1 MKKTFRTLLS
11 FFLVAMIAVSSM
23 NGIAADNTPQ
33 EPKTVNVRF
42 TIPTSIAKKKTNY
55 TFSIREKGKQDWT
68 FHGLYET
75 SEGLQINLNVS
86 ENTDYEYVLNYFDN
100 RTYYKVI
107 GDTLSVD
114 GETAIT
120 NTTREN
126 GLVSSELV
134 KNENESYWNLK
145 QESHPVTN
153 KFEANSMVMLSV
165 DPENA
170 TPYLNVYD
178 YDGSL
183 VPLERGYRYTFYKPS
198 YKNMPDGVDFRY
210 EINAPGYELATGA
223 IHYNQGNDG
232 TGTFIDTVG
241 HEAVFSGP
249 FATFT
254 LKRSNVSVDVIV
266 PNLLNDTEV
275 ATSSLKDTTTVKFEQ
290 DRFNIDL
297 GGQTEDT
304 VTMTFVLENYVPVT
318 MVVNVKSDGTVTV
331 INENELSNAVK
342 NLNIVD
348 NTISFNQLRQG
359 PITENP
365 DGSGVVAFGNLKDYF
380 GSTGSVIPGQINSH
394 QFRITNPSNNRY
406 RIIGAELFAN
416 NDAVFANGMYR
427 TESKIIKSYYEHFN
441 PTYELKEGSAAYLF
455 DFEAINGISLY
466 DGILKEYQ
474 RTMPKLERLEDLPA
488 DELLNIFTMNFEFDS
503 SVWEGNPNADYA
515 VQVSPGQFAIREQ
528 DPKMLALG
536 QHHLFNNALYLSFDQ
551 SLYPLSSVAS
561 GMASSLQFNEYLEGT
576 PENREMTQAIFKN
589 IGVIESG
596 TYVDFDNFGYVLD
609 GNMVPN
615 AYKPTFNSF
624 DFGFNLQLG
633 IVGIDGYAFHDSD
646 RDGYQDE
653 NETVM
658 AGVELELLS
667 NGVVVAS
674 SQTSDSGY
682 YAFPNVDSGNYQI
695 RVKIPENFNI
705 TSKVNALLGN
715 RFDASGLSD
724 TVTVVD
730 NENYHYRVGFVS
742 PLPVVNGTVEAK
754 HVLVDE
760 TGTIVETLD
769 VETITGKVGSAYSLS
784 PKTYDAYEFVR
795 HEGAPA
801 NGSFTVDSQNMA
813 FIYRKKAATLIVNY
827 VDVNGKTIAPTTT
840 LTHKINDTYT
850 VSILDIDGYTFK
862 SIQEGSAPLSGKLGA
877 GDTVVTLVYA
887 QNTGPVIPDAV
898 VLEVNYRDEKGHV
911 IAPQVQTTHD
921 LNSPY
926 VVTPIAI
933 KGYTFKRIDV
943 TSEPLEGTLT
953 KPKTVVTL
961 IYKKNESDKE
971 LPNTGVSQS
980 HLGFILVGAGLVII
994 GMKRRKRETV

>member
-42 TIPTSIAKKKTNY
+42 TIPTSIATNKNNY
-55 TFSIREKGKQDWT
+55 TFSIREKGTEEWT
-68 FHGLYET
+68 EHGLYNT
-75 SEGLQINLNVS
+75 DFGLQVNLNLSVS
-86 ENTDYEYVLNYFDN
+86 TDYEYVLNYINSRVHF
-100 RTYYKVI
+100 KVI
-107 GDTLSVD
+107 GNSLMVDSDNEIQHMTDEAGVVETKFIQNETESFWELKQLKNPVEHEYPANRTLMFQVNPED
-114 GETAIT
+114 AI
-120 NTTREN
+120 
-126 GLVSSELV
+126 L
-134 KNENESYWNLK
+134 NLK
-145 QESHPVTN
+145 VRD
-153 KFEANSMVMLSV
+153 L
-165 DPENA
+165 
-170 TPYLNVYD
+170 
-178 YDGSL
+178 DGSKL
-183 VPLERGYRYTFYKPS
+183 PLELGYFSTLYLPR
-198 YKNMPDGVDFRY
+198 YKNNIEGSNFNY
-210 EINAPGYELATGA
+210 EINQPGYANAFGT
-223 IHYNQGNDG
+223 IHYGDAGVSVENV
-232 TGTFIDTVG
+232 VG
-241 HEAVFSGP
+241 HELNYSEP
-249 FATFT
+249 FVRVA
-254 LKRSNVSVDVIV
+254 LEREIRSVDVIF
-266 PNLLNDTEV
+266 PNIINGTEIS
-275 ATSSLKDTTTVKFEQ
+275 ATSENEIIELKVENDRVNINLHGENEALVNVKM
-290 DRFNIDL
+290 L
-297 GGQTEDT
+297 
-304 VTMTFVLENYVPVT
+304 LESYET
-318 MVVNVKSDGTVTV
+318 ISMHIRVKSDGTFSIQNEDELKTMVKNLSVEENSVNFNQIRRSLITQHNDGSATASFGSLRELFEHEGTV
-331 INENELSNAVK
+331 YPGESRSGNFRVVNDSDVRYRLIGAKVNPMLTTINENN
-342 NLNIVD
+342 
-348 NTISFNQLRQG
+348 
-359 PITENP
+359 
-365 DGSGVVAFGNLKDYF
+365 
-380 GSTGSVIPGQINSH
+380 
-394 QFRITNPSNNRY
+394 
-406 RIIGAELFAN
+406 
-416 NDAVFANGMYR
+416 MYR
-427 TESKIIKSYYEHFN
+427 TGSDVIRSYYEHFN
-441 PTYELKEGSAAYLF
+441 PDYIIKKESAEFLF
-455 DFEAINGISLY
+455 DFEAINGISFY
-466 DGILKEYQ
+466 DGLLKELQ
-474 RTMPKLERLEDLPA
+474 RTNPKLERIEDLEA
-488 DELLNIFTMNFEFDS
+488 SEIAKIFTNEYTFPTNE
-503 SVWEGNPNADYA
+503 WEGNPNAGYA
-515 VQVSPGQFAIREQ
+515 VQIDFNNYAIRET
-528 DPKMLALG
+528 DPKMIELA
-536 QHHLFNNALYLSFDQ
+536 QYHLFNNALYMSFDTQ
-551 SLYPLSSVAS
+551 QTGNLDGVSHNNGDQLKFASYKEHTDANSQMLS
-561 GMASSLQFNEYLEGT
+561 QIFN
-576 PENREMTQAIFKN
+576 Q
-589 IGVIESG
+589 IGVLEPHSYI
-596 TYVDFDNFGYVLD
+596 DFDNFSYLLAGDLVHDAYR
-609 GNMVPN
+609 PAYN
-615 AYKPTFNSF
+615 AFDFSF
-624 DFGFNLQLG
+624 DLSLG

-646 RDGYQDE
+646 RDGYQGE

-682 YAFPNVDSGNYQI
+682 YAFPNVDPGNYQI

-724 TVTVVD
+724 IVTVVD

-742 PLPVVNGTVEAK
+742 PLPVVNGTVEAE

-784 PKTYDAYEFVR
+784 PKTNDAYEFVR

-801 NGSFTVDSQNMA
+801 NGSFTVDSQNMT
-813 FIYRKKAATLIVNY
+813 FMYRKKAATLIVNY

-840 LTHKINDTYT
+840 LAHKINDTYT
-850 VSILDIDGYTFK
+850 VSILDIDGYTYK

-961 IYKKNESDKE
+961 IYEKNESDKE

-980 HLGFILVGAGLVII
+980 YLGFILVGVGLVII